1 MVFKNAPKNPLCTKK
16 VQETFLILK
25 LDIITVIL
33 TPYTCMSGGECM
45 GGLSGPRTML
55 SVSRFWTEWSYQL
68 PGIKSIDSDVPVR
81 SPANIRSYESG
92 VGSLLWNIQQQK
104 KGLGIWMTCSLFQ
117 LKYRCW
123 VILKKTNKAV
133 TSRTEVRAKD
143 KARYAII
150 WNNGP

>member
-1 MVFKNAPKNPLCTKK
+1 MHKK
-16 VQETFLILK
+16 SPG
-25 LDIITVIL
+25 DIFDSKTRHHNGHFDTL
-33 TPYTCMSGGECM
+33 HMHEWGGCM

-133 TSRTEVRAKD
+133 TSRTEVRTKD
-143 KARYAII
+143 KAR
-150 WNNGP
+150 